1 MPRIID
7 RIREKVRNGQ
17 YVLSF
22 HAIDEMMD
30 ERFDEEDFEQAVMT
44 GFIVRMQR
52 DQLGRRKYTV
62 EGTTRDTRSLRA
74 ECRF

>member
-7 RIREKVRNGQ
+7 RIRDKVRNGE

-30 ERFDEEDFEQAVMT
+30 ERFDEEDFEQAMMT
-44 GFIVRMQR
+44 GSIVRTQR
-52 DQLGRRKYTV
+52 DQPGRRKYTV
-62 EGTTRDTRSLRA
+62 EGTARDTRSLRA